1 MKIKNTLLYICIVC
15 VLPTISIDAQNHQK
29 VKTKAPKT
37 QRIGI
42 KHSMNNALFTEM
54 LPSTAKI
61 LFVDSVIVDKQ
72 DFFKHIPLDKVSG
85 QFTKTS
91 SFIPGVDEP
100 NMVTFL
106 NGLQDKAYVSKG
118 DSIQS
123 TIFYTDKIGGQWMKP
138 TRIAAIDDTYLQA
151 NYPFM
156 MQDGVTLYFA
166 AKGNHSIGG
175 YDLFMTRYNSEQHS
189 FYNPEN
195 IGLPYNSPS
204 NDYLLAI
211 DEVHELGWLVTDRRM
226 PEGKVCIYTFIPT
239 KQRLS
244 YEKDNLTA
252 KQLEAQAQITSI
264 ASTWKNGNRE
274 LALKRLNDLIST
286 HKIMRKEKTR
296 LHFFVNDEVEL
307 NDITEFKPENQSR
320 ISNLLKL
327 KTQVKQQ
334 ETELENLRERYRNSS
349 QTSKK
354 ELSKSIING
363 EKQLYDMQQKASNL
377 EKEIRN
383 IENLK

>member
-1 MKIKNTLLYICIVC
+1 
-15 VLPTISIDAQNHQK
+15 
-29 VKTKAPKT
+29 
-37 QRIGI
+37 
-42 KHSMNNALFTEM
+42 
-54 LPSTAKI
+54 
-61 LFVDSVIVDKQ
+61 
-72 DFFKHIPLDKVSG
+72 
-85 QFTKTS
+85 
-91 SFIPGVDEP
+91 
-100 NMVTFL
+100 
-106 NGLQDKAYVSKG
+106 
-118 DSIQS
+118 
-123 TIFYTDKIGGQWMKP
+123 
-138 TRIAAIDDTYLQA
+138 DDTYLQA
-151 NYPFM
+151 NYPFI

-175 YDLFMTRYNSEQHS
+175 YDLFMTRYNSEQHG

-349 QTSKK
+349 QTNKK